1 MKIHARAPLQRVQA
15 AATSQGGPGRILA
28 VDYGRKK
35 IGLALSDDLRL
46 TAQPLTTLMRTNREK
61 DLARLRDVCRKN
73 SVRLIIVGH
82 PLHITGE
89 AGEMADEASRFATR
103 LNKNLGIPVELMDE
117 RLTTWEARETMG
129 ENRPARTQRPVD
141 EVAAAILLREY
152 LGREQGQQERVPPG
166 EVR

>member
-15 AATSQGGPGRILA
+15 ASPSHVGPGRILA

-35 IGLALSDDLRL
+35 IGLALSDALRL

-129 ENRPARTQRPVD
+129 ENRSARTQRPVD

-152 LGREQGQQERVPPG
+152 LGREQGQHKPASPG
-166 EVR
+166 EAR

>member
-15 AATSQGGPGRILA
+15 ASTSQGGPWRILA

-117 RLTTWEARETMG
+117 RLTTWEARETIG
-129 ENRPARTQRPVD
+129 ENRSARTHRPVD

-152 LGREQGQQERVPPG
+152 LGREPGQQERVPLG
-166 EVR
+166 EAR

>member
-15 AATSQGGPGRILA
+15 ASQGGPGRILA

-35 IGLALSDDLRL
+35 IGLALSDALRL
-46 TAQPLTTLMRTNREK
+46 TARPLTTLMRTNREK
-61 DLARLRDVCRKN
+61 DLTRLRDVCRKN
-73 SVRLIIVGH
+73 SVRLIVVGH

-89 AGEMADEASRFATR
+89 VGEMADEASRFATR

-129 ENRPARTQRPVD
+129 ENRSARTQRPVD

-152 LGREQGQQERVPPG
+152 LGREHGQREPVSPG
-166 EVR
+166 EAR